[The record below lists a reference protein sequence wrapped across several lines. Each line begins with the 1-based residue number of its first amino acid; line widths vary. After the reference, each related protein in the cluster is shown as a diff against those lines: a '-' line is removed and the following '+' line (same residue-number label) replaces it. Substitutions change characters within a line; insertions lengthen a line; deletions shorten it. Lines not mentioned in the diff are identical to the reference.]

1 MKIRICDICKKEKSI
16 YFKCKIKRHTLSIDE
31 YGFAWDD
38 PMWFKAEI
46 CEDCLKKIIEEAK
59 DGNCR

>member
-16 YFKCKIKRHTLSIDE
+16 YFKCKIKRHTLSFDE
-31 YGFAWDD
+31 DGFAWDD
-38 PMWFKAEI
+38 PTWFKAEM
-46 CEDCLKKIIEEAK
+46 CEDCLKKIMEEAK